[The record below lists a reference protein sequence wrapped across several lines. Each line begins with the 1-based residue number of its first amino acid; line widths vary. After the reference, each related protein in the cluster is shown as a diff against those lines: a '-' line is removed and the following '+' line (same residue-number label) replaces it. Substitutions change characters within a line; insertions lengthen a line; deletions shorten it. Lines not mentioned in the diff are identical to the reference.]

1 MMAVLKQPNLIDRLP
16 PVRGRIDA
24 GVSLSPMTWLRV
36 GGPAEILFR
45 PADVA
50 DLSDFLK
57 ALDPSIPVTIIGV
70 GSNLLVRDGGIDGVV
85 IRLGP
90 SFAKISV
97 DGTTLE
103 AGAGALDVQVA
114 QAAAMAGISGLEFLR
129 GVPGAI
135 GGAVAMN
142 AGAYGADLSAALVS
156 IDVVYRDGTVARIN
170 RDDLAMS
177 YRHGGVPDGAIV
189 VAVHLAG
196 DPDDRASITARMD
209 DIQAAREL
217 SQPIRT
223 KTGGSTF
230 RNPPGHKA
238 WELIDQAGCR
248 GLVMGDAMV
257 SELHCN
263 FLINR
268 GAATA
273 ADLEALGEEVRR
285 RVLAHSGIALEWEI
299 KRLGHGG
306 TP

>member
-1 MMAVLKQPNLIDRLP
+1 MAALKQPNLVDRLP
-16 PVRGRIDA
+16 PARGRIDA
-24 GVSLSPMTWLRV
+24 GVPLSPMTWLRV

-90 SFAKISV
+90 SFAKIAA

-103 AGAGALDVQVA
+103 AGASALDVQVA

-142 AGAYGADLSAALVS
+142 AGAYGADLSSALVA
-156 IDVVYRDGTVARIN
+156 IDVVYRDGTLARIN

-189 VAVHLAG
+189 VSVHLAG

-299 KRLGHGG
+299 KRLGNGG
-306 TP
+306 SP